1 MAGNLFGKMAAD
13 TLGLS
18 DIGKII
24 EPKDF
29 NKVDGDD
36 YIMHE
41 DGEKIYFVIKS
52 KSDEYVFTNMGLI
65 HVDGASAVSKK
76 RVVKRH
82 EFYTENVHSVTL
94 ETAGSKSDEYVFT
107 NMGLIHVDGASAVS
121 KKRVVKRHEFYTEN
135 VHSVT
140 LETAGTVDLD
150 VEIKFAFGNDFFS
163 IDVDKKQIEQ
173 LKDLYKALFEI
184 GKIQRK
190 NDKSYENG
198 ISSLN
203 MANEAIGKS
212 RLEGDAATMLEE
224 ITKLFEIG
232 KIQRKND
239 KSYENG
245 ISSLNMANEA
255 IGKSRL
261 EGDAATMLEEITKFN
276 FGWMTDM
283 KEQFSNKDFGEV
295 FEKYINN

>member
-1 MAGNLFGKMAAD
+1 MAGNIFGKMAAD

-24 EPKDF
+24 DPKDF

-36 YIMHE
+36 YIMNE

-52 KSDEYVFTNMGLI
+52 KSDEYVFTNRGLI

-76 RVVKRH
+76 RVVKWH
-82 EFYTENVHSVTL
+82 EFRS
-94 ETAGSKSDEYVFT
+94 
-107 NMGLIHVDGASAVS
+107 
-121 KKRVVKRHEFYTEN
+121 EN

-150 VEIKFAFGNDFFS
+150 VEIKFSFDNNYFS

-184 GKIQRK
+184 GKIQKK
-190 NDKSYENG
+190 NDKSYEYGMN
-198 ISSLN
+198 SLN
-203 MANEAIGKS
+203 MANEAIG
-212 RLEGDAATMLEE
+212 RGRIEGNAAAM
-224 ITKLFEIG
+224 I
-232 KIQRKND
+232 
-239 KSYENG
+239 
-245 ISSLNMANEA
+245 
-255 IGKSRL
+255 
-261 EGDAATMLEEITKFN
+261 EEITKFN
-276 FGWMTDM
+276 FNWMNDIRETYN
-283 KEQFSNKDFGEV
+283 NKDFGYV